1 MRGLLA
7 APDLI
12 PDGHCPAPSQFS
24 QQRGLKGQAVT
35 EGIVHKEIL
44 ISILH
49 AADGKA
55 DQPLAFQRAV
65 RVILKHFHPADN
77 ARLADTLPF
86 LAEHGRKLPPELLCR
101 VVTAGHKGDLPGLF
115 ALFGIRVTP
124 DGHLFCKCVLPGEE
138 IAAQQRKSGHDF
150 PLSVE
155 QEPPGLQGQQLRR
168 IVRQGDF
175 CALCTAGLVQLPAGL
190 IFPPQFYAILE
201 QSEVQ
206 HQSLEQVAAL
216 RLNVPQLSQPA
227 SAHRGQT
234 LALGLCRGVIVAIH
248 TQQPP
253 RCLCISQA
261 LFSFAC
267 IGRE

>member
-24 QQRGLKGQAVT
+24 QQRGLKGQAVA

-44 ISILH
+44 ISVLH

-55 DQPLAFQRAV
+55 DQPLAFQRTV

-77 ARLADTLPF
+77 AGPADAFPF
-86 LAEHGRKLPPELLCR
+86 LTEHCRKLPPELLGR
-101 VVTAGHKGDLPGLF
+101 VVTAGYKGDLPDLL

-124 DGHLFCKCVLPGEE
+124 DGHLFRKCVLPGEE

-150 PLSVE
+150 SLSVE
-155 QEPPGLQGQQLRR
+155 QEPPGLQGQQLGGV
-168 IVRQGDF
+168 IRQGNF
-175 CALCTAGLVQLPAGL
+175 CALCTVGLFQFPAGMIL
-190 IFPPQFYAILE
+190 PPQFYAILE

-216 RLNVPQLSQPA
+216 RLNVPQLAKPA
-227 SAHRGQT
+227 STHRGQT

-261 LFSFAC
+261 LLALTR
-267 IGRE
+267 IG

>member
-1 MRGLLA
+1 MRGPLA

-24 QQRGLKGQAVT
+24 QQRGLKGQAVA

-44 ISILH
+44 ISVLH

-55 DQPLAFQRAV
+55 DQPLAFQRTV

-77 ARLADTLPF
+77 AGPADAFPF
-86 LAEHGRKLPPELLCR
+86 LTEHCRKLPPELLCR
-101 VVTAGHKGDLPGLF
+101 VVTAGYKGDLPDLL

-124 DGHLFCKCVLPGEE
+124 DGHLFRKCILPGEE

-175 CALCTAGLVQLPAGL
+175 CALCTAGLFQFPAGL
-190 IFPPQFYAILE
+190 IFPPQLHAIL
-201 QSEVQ
+201 QQGQVQ

-261 LFSFAC
+261 LLALTR
-267 IGRE
+267 IG

>member
-1 MRGLLA
+1 M
-7 APDLI
+7 
-12 PDGHCPAPSQFS
+12 
-24 QQRGLKGQAVT
+24 
-35 EGIVHKEIL
+35 
-44 ISILH
+44 
-49 AADGKA
+49 
-55 DQPLAFQRAV
+55 
-65 RVILKHFHPADN
+65 
-77 ARLADTLPF
+77 
-86 LAEHGRKLPPELLCR
+86 
-101 VVTAGHKGDLPGLF
+101 
-115 ALFGIRVTP
+115 
-124 DGHLFCKCVLPGEE
+124 
-138 IAAQQRKSGHDF
+138 
-150 PLSVE
+150 
-155 QEPPGLQGQQLRR
+155 QGQQLRR

-175 CALCTAGLVQLPAGL
+175 CALCTVGLFQFPAGMIL
-190 IFPPQFYAILE
+190 PPQFYAILE

-261 LFSFAC
+261 LFSFAR